1 MRVTKEELNMLSV
14 FIQKNGI
21 QPNQVTDVYKL
32 RRGRYNNVRIWS
44 YMDLGTCRKQ
54 DLFITD
60 ADYKEVNGFQV
71 IKVLFDENKIGEYDS
86 IIKLL
91 NTGEVTEIL
100 EQTLQEKNV
109 QYQNLGETEIKDI
122 IPERSIFGGLLF

>member
-14 FIQKNGI
+14 FIQKSGI

-86 IIKLL
+86 IRKLL

-100 EQTLQEKNV
+100 EQTLQEKNM